1 MTSKKFEVRRLKCFS
16 YEGRISELHSRLA
29 ASLRIA
35 TSQEGG
41 QEKRV
46 EKECP
51 HDANV
56 TEAELGPWGLELVQY
71 STFPIILG
79 LILRV
84 AH

>member
-1 MTSKKFEVRRLKCFS
+1 MTSKKFEVRRLMGFS
-16 YEGRISELHSRLA
+16 YEGRVSELHSRLA

-51 HDANV
+51 HDAK
-56 TEAELGPWGLELVQY
+56 
-71 STFPIILG
+71 PIMKSRKGCPLP
-79 LILRV
+79 LQWRR
-84 AH
+84 